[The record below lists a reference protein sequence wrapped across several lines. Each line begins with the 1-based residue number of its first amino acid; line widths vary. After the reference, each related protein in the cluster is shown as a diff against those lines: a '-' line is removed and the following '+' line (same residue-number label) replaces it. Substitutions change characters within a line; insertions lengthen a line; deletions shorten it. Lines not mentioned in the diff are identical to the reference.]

1 MTINARNLK
10 DVKFSAGK
18 KVFSLFVGNYLSTFK
33 GQGIDY
39 DESRQYVPEDN
50 IRDIDWISTAKTGDL
65 FVKKYIETR
74 ELNILFLVDTS
85 SSIFL
90 KFPPENPKYERLK
103 NIVTWISLAANYS
116 GDRLGMALFSSQI
129 DQLINFKKGNAQTIR
144 LLRTLESFNNQPAY
158 GKEANLSEVLKE
170 FLAKIRK
177 KTVCFL
183 ITDEPEITD
192 SNEVKKLLA
201 AINKKHQI
209 IIVKLSDLD
218 YFHSLPAEKNFE
230 FQDPETGEIAK
241 VDLSKREKDKLIIA
255 QKQDLKSLKDFCL
268 KRKIG
273 LLNLETDSRI
283 LIELIK
289 CLHQVRSFY
298 SKS

>member
-1 MTINARNLK
+1 
-10 DVKFSAGK
+10 
-18 KVFSLFVGNYLSTFK
+18 VGNYLSTFK

-39 DESRQYVPEDN
+39 DESRLYVPGDN
-50 IRDIDWISTAKTGDL
+50 IRDIDWVSTAKTGDL

-74 ELNILFLVDTS
+74 ELNVLFLVDTS
-85 SSIFL
+85 SSMFL
-90 KFPPENPKYERLK
+90 KFPPENPKFQRLRDV
-103 NIVTWISLAANYS
+103 ITWISLAANYS

-129 DQLINFKKGNAQTIR
+129 DQLINFKKGNPQTIR
-144 LLRTLESFNNQPAY
+144 LLRTLEALNAHTVY
-158 GKEANLSEVLKE
+158 GKEADLTKVLSE

-183 ITDEPEITD
+183 ITDEPEISD
-192 SNEVKKLLA
+192 SNKVKKLLT

-209 IIVKLSDLD
+209 IIVKLSDSD
-218 YFHSLPAEKNFE
+218 YFRSLPTRNGFE
-230 FQDPETGEIAK
+230 LQDPETGELVK
-241 VDLSKREKDKLIIA
+241 VNLSNSEKQKLI
-255 QKQDLKSLKDFCL
+255 QTQEENLKSLKDFCL

-273 LLNLETDSRI
+273 LINLEADSGI

-289 CLHQVRSFY
+289 SLHQVRSFY